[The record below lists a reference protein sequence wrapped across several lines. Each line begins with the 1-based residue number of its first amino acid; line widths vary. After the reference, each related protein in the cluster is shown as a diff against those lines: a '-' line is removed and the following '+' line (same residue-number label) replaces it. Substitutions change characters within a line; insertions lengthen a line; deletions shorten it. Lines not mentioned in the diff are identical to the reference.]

1 MGLSIMT
8 SQGEINVPTHSGG
21 GVNLELLNRIENL
34 EKAVDVLKS
43 SRSSTEDFGL
53 SKISDSTTVTTSDS
67 GLVLGAKENN
77 ASISGTLANK
87 ILKVSDSQNDLKKK
101 FAETLVDGFINIDIL
116 QYAENV
122 VKKGL
127 LYAYTASIEE
137 TNVPAT
143 YYSYANALILKSGI
157 GGRITVIKFDR
168 YSGGRFTMNSKYN
181 NENWS
186 GWKEIS
192 VL

>member
-1 MGLSIMT
+1 MLS
-8 SQGEINVPTHSGG
+8 
-21 GVNLELLNRIENL
+21 
-34 EKAVDVLKS
+34 
-43 SRSSTEDFGL
+43 
-53 SKISDSTTVTTSDS
+53 
-67 GLVLGAKENN
+67 AKENN
-77 ASISGTLANK
+77 ASIPGTLANK

-101 FAETLVDGFINIDIL
+101 FTETLVDGYIGIDIL

-122 VKKGL
+122 AKKGL

-143 YYSYANALILKSGI
+143 YYSYANALVLKSGI
-157 GGRITVIKFDR
+157 GGRITVIIFDR
-168 YSGGRFTMNSKYN
+168 YRGGRFTMNSKYN